1 MSIHRVFLAVILGIV
16 LAACAMTATAADK
29 RFKLEGG
36 DTLSINAGADWVVGD
51 ILPDSPFGTL
61 IIHGADKSLWRLT
74 LAPLPP
80 HPTLTGDTGN
90 LRIYVRNMSRAMD
103 NGGVQVDE
111 EQRPLDGTNAR
122 GFYFKARDSRPKT
135 KAQIKS
141 TGGQYTDTYTGA
153 LSISSRAYLFE
164 VVWNQG
170 GEAAANAALAALKTV
185 RIQ

>member
-1 MSIHRVFLAVILGIV
+1 MSIHRVFLGLLLVVFAT
-16 LAACAMTATAADK
+16 AAAAADK

-36 DTLSINAGADWVVGD
+36 DTLSINAGADWVAGD
-51 ILPDSPFGTL
+51 LLQDSPFGT
-61 IIHGADKSLWRLT
+61 ITIHGADKTLWRLT

-103 NGGVQVDE
+103 NGGVQVNE
-111 EQRPLDGTNAR
+111 EQKALEGTSAR
-122 GFYFKARDSRPKT
+122 GFYFKAHDSRPKT
-135 KAQIKS
+135 KAQIKA
-141 TGGQYTDTYTGA
+141 TGGDYTDTYTGA
-153 LSISSRAYLFE
+153 LSINSKAYLFE
-164 VVWNQG
+164 VVWNKG